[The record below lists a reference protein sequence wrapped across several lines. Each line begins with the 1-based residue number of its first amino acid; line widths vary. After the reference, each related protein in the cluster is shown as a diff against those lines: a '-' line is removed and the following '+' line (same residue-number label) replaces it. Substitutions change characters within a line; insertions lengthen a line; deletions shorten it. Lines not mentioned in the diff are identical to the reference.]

1 MSDGPD
7 ADSEMAQSVHVGRQ
21 PIWSSDRRLVGY
33 ELLFRGGEGITG
45 SFATSQVIVNAFTEF
60 GLTEIAGDRLCF
72 INMTR
77 EFLTDELPLPF
88 GPGQSVL
95 EVLETIVVDDELVAG
110 VQRRVEQGY
119 AIALDDFVLGTGHER
134 LMGLAD
140 YVKLDVLNTE
150 KDELHQIV
158 EACRAFPDITLLG
171 EKVETEEHLAL
182 AEELG
187 CELLQGYLLGRP
199 QVLSAQALSPSKF
212 SRIQLMAAL
221 LRQDVQ
227 IEEVVSLVTQDPA
240 LSFRLLRASNSVA
253 AGVTNRVSSVHE
265 AVVMLGIAQVRQ
277 WVALMALSDVFDSTE
292 GPVDAALSR
301 ARMCQLVAAEL
312 HQPMDAAFTVGLL
325 DRVADLIDV
334 SSEELAGQLPLSSEV
349 SAALSGQTGGLGQ
362 VLRTVRAYESGD
374 LDLIRETGI
383 DPARLTTSFLA
394 AAGWSTNAIDALY
407 SGSAPR
413 Q

>member
-1 MSDGPD
+1 MSEVPD
-7 ADSEMAQSVHVGRQ
+7 ADGDLAQSVHVGRQ
-21 PIWSSDRRLVGY
+21 PIWSAERRLVGY
-33 ELLFRGGEGITG
+33 ELLFRGGTGVSG

-60 GLTEIAGDRLCF
+60 GLAEIAGDRLCF

-88 GPGQSVL
+88 GPGQAVL
-95 EVLETIVVDDELVAG
+95 EVLETITVDEELIAG
-110 VQRRVEQGY
+110 VRRRVDQGY
-119 AIALDDFVLGTGHER
+119 AIALDDFVLGSGHER

-140 YVKLDVLNTE
+140 YVKMDVLNTGA
-150 KDELHQIV
+150 DELREIA
-158 EACRAFPDITLLG
+158 EACRAYPQITLLA

-187 CELLQGYLLGRP
+187 CGLLQGYLLGRP

-212 SRIQLMAAL
+212 SRIQLMTAL
-221 LRQDVQ
+221 LKQDVE
-227 IEEVVSLVTQDPA
+227 IAEIVSLVTQDPA

-253 AGVTNRVSSVHE
+253 TGVTNRVSSVHE
-265 AVVMLGIAQVRQ
+265 AVMMLGIGQVRQ
-277 WVALMALSDVFDSTE
+277 WVALMALSDVFESTE

-312 HQPMDAAFTVGLL
+312 DQPMDAAFTVGLL

-334 SSEELAGQLPLSSEV
+334 PSDELAGQLPLSREV
-349 SAALSGQTGGLGQ
+349 SAALADQAGGLGT

-374 LDLIRETGI
+374 LDSIRASGI
-383 DPARLTTSFLA
+383 DPGRLTTTFLA

-407 SGSAPR
+407 AR
-413 Q
+413 E

>member
-1 MSDGPD
+1 MSDQPG
-7 ADSEMAQSVHVGRQ
+7 ADGDIAQSVHVGRQ
-21 PIWSSDRRLVGY
+21 PIWSVERRLVGY
-33 ELLFRGGEGITG
+33 ELLFRGGTGVSG

-88 GPGQSVL
+88 GPGQAVL
-95 EVLETIVVDDELVAG
+95 EVLETIVVDEELIAG
-110 VQRRVEQGY
+110 VQRRSEQGY
-119 AIALDDFVLGTGHER
+119 AIALDDFLLDTGHER

-140 YVKLDVLNTE
+140 YVKIDILNTE
-150 KDELHQIV
+150 PDECRRIAA
-158 EACRAFPDITLLG
+158 ACRAYPDVTLLA

-221 LRQDVQ
+221 LKQDVE
-227 IEEVVSLVTQDPA
+227 INEIVSLVTQDPA

-312 HQPMDAAFTVGLL
+312 DEPMDAAFTVGLL

-334 SSEELAGQLPLSSEV
+334 PSDELAGQLPLSTEV
-349 SAALSGQTGGLGQ
+349 SAALADHTGGLGR
-362 VLRTVRAYESGD
+362 VLQAVRAYESGD
-374 LDLIRETGI
+374 LDSIRATGI
-383 DPARLTTSFLA
+383 DPSRLTTTFLA
-394 AAGWSTNAIDALY
+394 AAGWSTNAINALY
-407 SGSAPR
+407 AGSAPR
-413 Q
+413 E

>member
-7 ADSEMAQSVHVGRQ
+7 ADGDLAQSVHVGRQ
-21 PIWSSDRRLVGY
+21 PIWSRDRRLVGY
-33 ELLFRGGEGITG
+33 ELLFRGGAGISG

-60 GLTEIAGDRLCF
+60 GLSEIAGDRLCF

-110 VQRRVEQGY
+110 VERRIAQGY
-119 AIALDDFVLGTGHER
+119 AIALDDFLLGTGHER

-150 KDELHQIV
+150 PDELRRIA
-158 EACRAFPDITLLG
+158 EACRAYPDLTLLG

-182 AEELG
+182 SEELG

-221 LRQDVQ
+221 LKQDVE

-253 AGVTNRVSSVHE
+253 TGVTNRVSSVHE
-265 AVVMLGIAQVRQ
+265 AVMMLGIAQVRQ

-334 SSEELAGQLPLSSEV
+334 PSDELAGQLPLSAEV
-349 SAALSGQTGGLGQ
+349 SAALTDQAGGLGR

-374 LDLIRETGI
+374 LDSIRETGI

-407 SGSAPR
+407 SGSAAR